1 MTGRQGGAHLASTT
15 ESENA
20 QYIRQWKHM
29 PGDELPAPGSCSL
42 ETQQRGRTQPHSEYH
57 DDAWRPPSSSAGPP
71 TPSSLPQD
79 TSSPPPIFRDV
90 HSMLLL
96 LLSPLPVDRA
106 PMRLDMSPQ
115 PLPLLMSFRYPRP
128 PPKPRDVAARSPRH
142 RRRCAGIS
150 LWHALQPLT
159 PRPPWHRRRQRRPP
173 RPPPR
178 HRDGPPRAPSA
189 VRPGQHRRPAARRAP
204 RPHRCLRRRRGRGAD
219 RGAEAQGGPRRHA
232 TRPPPPPARRTPCRR
247 ATTASRRPSGQG
259 GSPAVLPPHHRGSSP
274 AAPPSQAAPR
284 GRGVRR
290 RHARSGGRSRGAVAG
305 GWRRLRPLDTAAGAG
320 CKARRWGGRRGR
332 ARRQVRD
339 ARGGGGS
346 PQLGRVGR
354 HGWSCPTLPRGGGR
368 VGVIK
373 AFGCRAVGRWWECD
387 RGGEC

>member
-232 TRPPPPPARRTPCRR
+232 TRPPPPPP
-247 ATTASRRPSGQG
+247 
-259 GSPAVLPPHHRGSSP
+259 
-274 AAPPSQAAPR
+274 
-284 GRGVRR
+284 
-290 RHARSGGRSRGAVAG
+290 
-305 GWRRLRPLDTAAGAG
+305 
-320 CKARRWGGRRGR
+320 
-332 ARRQVRD
+332 RD
-339 ARGGGGS
+339 ARHVDVPPQRPDGHLVRGGAPRCFPLTTADHRPPRRRRRRRRAVVACVGGTPAAAAVRAVLSPVGGGVC
-346 PQLGRVGR
+346 GRLTRQRAPAARRVDGVD
-354 HGWSCPTLPRGGGR
+354 GGGAPAAR
-368 VGVIK
+368 
-373 AFGCRAVGRWWECD
+373 
-387 RGGEC
+387 